1 MTKRLTLHKLA
12 ENLIRESHAPFTADE
27 FVSRI
32 QEHWHRRIA
41 PSTLKD
47 LRQKLFDHDF
57 LIGID
62 QKSYVPYS
70 AVFQHIGSMPIVI
83 EISKFEKDRKILL
96 AGHRFIPFLSVELKE
111 SQITLIDLNGEEIPK
126 EKKSFFIDEV
136 MPFYQYSSQ
145 RHFPDHILV
154 NPWVPGKSKVDL
166 TIWDL
171 KKYSQQVNWR
181 IGDALKIC
189 LKDFEQGLF
198 EVQPYGNNDL
208 RQDQLKLRYFHIH
221 LEKTLAQFCAEPQF
235 QIASLEKQILYLFY
249 SFQELNKFAPAFS
262 LINFAEFLT
271 SYTLGRGPSGEIQFL
286 LQAAESNTDSVF
298 EVIKK
303 KPVGRTGSLQNIFED
318 MGLAI
323 TENEFK
329 AILITLLDDQGF
341 EIKIIFD
348 LLFGA
353 KKDSFF
359 NQKQSNAFYRLLRKL
374 LHQIYEE
381 LEFPESKLIT
391 QIRKSV
397 VSIKIRLIEMMR
409 FLEANLV
416 NLEDLPEE
424 IIEQLA
430 ELDTFC
436 LEALTNLS
444 QRNNPPEIKSIRDMR
459 MAVHMVQPNLDRLE
473 EDVYYQ
479 LGIY

>member
-12 ENLIRESHAPFTADE
+12 ENLIRDSQAPFTADE

-41 PSTLKD
+41 PSTLND
-47 LRQKLFDHDF
+47 LREKLFDHDF

-83 EISKFEKDRKILL
+83 ELSKFEKDRKILL
-96 AGHRFIPFLSVELKE
+96 AGHRFIPFLSVELQE
-111 SQITLIDLNGEEIPK
+111 SQIKLIDQNGEEIPK
-126 EKKSFFIDEV
+126 KKKSFFIDEV

-145 RHFPDHILV
+145 RHFPDHIIV

-171 KKYSQQVNWR
+171 KKYFKEINRDIS
-181 IGDALKIC
+181 DALKIC
-189 LKDFEQGLF
+189 LKDFDQGLF
-198 EVQPYGNNDL
+198 EVQPYKNKDQL
-208 RQDQLKLRYFHIH
+208 QDQLKLRYFYIQ
-221 LEKTLAQFCAEPQF
+221 LEKTLGQFCEHPKFQF
-235 QIASLEKQILYLFY
+235 ASLEKQLLYLFY
-249 SFQELNKFAPAFS
+249 SFQDLDNFASAFS
-262 LINFAEFLT
+262 LISFTEFIT
-271 SYTLGRGPSGEIQFL
+271 SFTLGRGPSGEIQFL
-286 LQAAESNTDSVF
+286 PQASESNLDSVF

-341 EIKIIFD
+341 EIKTIFD

-353 KKDSFF
+353 KKDCFF
-359 NQKQSNAFYRLLRKL
+359 NQRQSNAFYRLLRKL

-381 LEFPESKLIT
+381 LESPESILISK
-391 QIRKSV
+391 IRKSV
-397 VSIKIRLIEMMR
+397 VSVKIRLIEMMR
-409 FLEANLV
+409 FLEVNLV

-444 QRNNPPEIKSIRDMR
+444 QRDTPPEIKSIRDMR

-473 EDVYYQ
+473 EDIYYR